1 MTGDPATAVV
11 CNGYFRELLAGGARE
26 LPVSFD
32 LPTRLGRDSDSP
44 SASGHVGRAGVAIDS
59 IDDMRVLF
67 GGIPLDRV
75 SPAMAGCA
83 PAAVMLLLYQLVA
96 EEQGVPG
103 HRLSGTVLSAFKEY
117 AVGRVHIFPP
127 RPTRRLATDLLA
139 FCRAE
144 VPRWRTVPAA
154 AHPVGT
160 PVRGEPA
167 AEARQR
173 ERIAKLRAW
182 RCQERLTTA
191 LVRLGAAAG
200 RADNILYPMKSALAV
215 GATVGE
221 VCDVLRA
228 EWGAHP
234 AHPSGEYGRPA
245 VGGT

>member
-1 MTGDPATAVV
+1 VTGVPTTVVV
-11 CNGYFRELLAGGARE
+11 CNGRLRELVARGTRE

-44 SASGHVGRAGVAIDS
+44 PAAGHVGRTGVAIDS
-59 IDDMRVLF
+59 LDDMRVLF
-67 GGIPLDRV
+67 SGIPLGRV
-75 SPAMAGCA
+75 SPAMAGGA

-96 EEQGVPG
+96 EEQGVPVN
-103 HRLSGTVLSAFKEY
+103 RLSGTVLSAFKQY

-127 RPTRRLATDLLA
+127 RPTRRLAADLLA
-139 FCRAE
+139 YCRAE
-144 VPRWRTVPAA
+144 VPRWRTAPAA
-154 AHPVGT
+154 ASAVGT
-160 PVRGEPA
+160 LVRGGPT

-182 RCQERLTTA
+182 RCQERVAAA
-191 LVRLGAAAG
+191 LARLGAAA
-200 RADNILYPMKSALAV
+200 ADRGGNILYPMKWALAA

-234 AHPSGEYGRPA
+234 AHSSGVYG
-245 VGGT
+245 